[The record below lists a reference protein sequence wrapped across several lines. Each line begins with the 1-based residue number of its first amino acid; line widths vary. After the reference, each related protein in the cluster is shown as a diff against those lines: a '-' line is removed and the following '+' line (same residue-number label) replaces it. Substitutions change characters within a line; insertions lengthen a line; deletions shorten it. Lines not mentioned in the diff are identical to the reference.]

1 MNVDLSPFKRF
12 IELTREKN
20 RLRDELKAVT
30 TEWSEM
36 ARELPTALVDMGMPS
51 MKLEVD
57 GQAYTLFAKTTVRA
71 RAKDG
76 DQQSLNA
83 VLAEH
88 GYADLIQERVN
99 AQTLQALVNEY
110 SRSEEGIPSWL
121 ASAVDTFDDT
131 QLSARKA

>member
-1 MNVDLSPFKRF
+1 MNVDLSPFKKF

-30 TEWSEM
+30 AEWSDM

-76 DQQSLNA
+76 DQVSLNHA
-83 VLAEH
+83 LEEH
-88 GYADLIQERVN
+88 GYGDLIQERVN

-121 ASAVDTFDDT
+121 GSVVDTFDDT